1 MSAAVSAAARPAVSA
16 ALSAAVSAT
25 MSAAVDGGI
34 NAATGPA
41 ISAAMSAAPP
51 PPRLADW
58 PERLADFIEARRAT
72 PFGWGVNDCVSFA
85 FDGLHALTGADPLA
99 PLRGRWATEAQAL
112 QVLQSMGG
120 LAWAVCSLLGRPL
133 RTPAAAPRGA
143 LVCARMQGQPT
154 LGLHLG
160 AWWCAPGAAG
170 LVFRPAGEVR
180 LAWGV

>member
-1 MSAAVSAAARPAVSA
+1 MSAAMSAAIRPTISP
-16 ALSAAVSAT
+16 ALSAAV
-25 MSAAVDGGI
+25 
-34 NAATGPA
+34 
-41 ISAAMSAAPP
+41 SAAPP

-58 PERLADFIEARRAT
+58 PERLADFIESRRGV
-72 PFGWGVNDCVSFA
+72 PFAWGVNDCVSFA

-99 PLRGRWATEAQAL
+99 PLRGRWANDAQAL

-133 RTPAAAPRGA
+133 PTPAAAPRGA
-143 LVCARMQGQPT
+143 LVCARMQGLPT

-160 AWWCAPGAAG
+160 VRWCAPGAQG
-170 LVFRPAGEVR
+170 LVFRPAHEVR